1 MDTPMSAA
9 PDEKTPPPELALATQ
24 LGKEKSSPSGPPE
37 ISLAV
42 ARLTSNSIDELLK
55 LVSELQKMQEF
66 LKSEVDNVQR
76 QIDSAVAG
84 INIIVETIGP
94 WKSIAGSSGTR
105 NVRAGGPA
113 ANIEQRIR
121 GGSTAEGAAVAGRAL
136 SRQGCRRRADGL
148 LVRSGGPLGRWCSHW
163 P

>member
-1 MDTPMSAA
+1 MDTPTPAA
-9 PDEKTPPPELALATQ
+9 PDEKMPPPELALATQ
-24 LGKEKSSPSGPPE
+24 LSKEKSPSAPPE
-37 ISLAV
+37 ISAAV
-42 ARLTSNSIDELLK
+42 ARLASNSIDELHK

-66 LKSEVDNVQR
+66 LKSEADNVQR

-94 WKSIAGSSGTR
+94 WKSIAGSSVTR

-121 GGSTAEGAAVAGRAL
+121 GG
-136 SRQGCRRRADGL
+136 
-148 LVRSGGPLGRWCSHW
+148 
-163 P
+163 

>member
-1 MDTPMSAA
+1 MNTQTCAA
-9 PDEKTPPPELALATQ
+9 PDEKTPPPEEALAIQ
-24 LGKEKSSPSGPPE
+24 LSKGNSSPSGPPE
-37 ISLAV
+37 ISAAV
-42 ARLTSNSIDELLK
+42 ARLTSNSIDELRK

-94 WKSIAGSSGTR
+94 WKSIAAGPSGTR
-105 NVRAGGPA
+105 NFRTAGPA

-121 GGSTAEGAAVAGRAL
+121 GG
-136 SRQGCRRRADGL
+136 
-148 LVRSGGPLGRWCSHW
+148 
-163 P
+163 